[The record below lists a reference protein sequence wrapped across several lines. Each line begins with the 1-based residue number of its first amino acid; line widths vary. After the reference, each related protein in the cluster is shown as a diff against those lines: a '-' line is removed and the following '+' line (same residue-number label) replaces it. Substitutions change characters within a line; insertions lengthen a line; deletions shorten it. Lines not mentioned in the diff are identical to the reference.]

1 MFKDTRDIKNAEMIF
16 PTESEHRATAPAEEP
31 GKGKILN
38 ERLLLQAYN
47 LQSVKRKNE
56 DEKKS

>member
-1 MFKDTRDIKNAEMIF
+1 MFKDTRDIKNAKMIF
-16 PTESEHRATAPAEEP
+16 PTGSEHRATALAAKER
-31 GKGKILN
+31 KILN

-56 DEKKS
+56 DEEKS